1 MNQEFL
7 QARELAELEQFKSY
21 LAKMGL
27 QSILTP
33 ASTGNP
39 VSQLTIQSAGP
50 FRLQAM
56 FIPLA
61 ADTFS
66 KVSLLQFFSL
76 LRDGMDPADHSFLTL
91 LNKVNEKTPLGD
103 FLVNGDRELV
113 FKYVLAKSK
122 TDMMDETF
130 FVELLSSLVP
140 AMEAH
145 AAVLDR
151 FAKGETTLADALRE
165 LD

>member
-1 MNQEFL
+1 MNQEFM

-21 LAKMGL
+21 LVKMGL
-27 QSILTP
+27 SSVLTP
-33 ASTGNP
+33 ASGGNP
-39 VSQLTIQSAGP
+39 VSQLAIQSTGP
-50 FRLQAM
+50 SSLQAM

-66 KVSLLQFFSL
+66 RVSLLQFFSL
-76 LRDGMDPADHSFLTL
+76 LRDGMDPNDPSLLTL
-91 LNKVNEKTPLGD
+91 INKVNEKTPLGD

-122 TDMMDETF
+122 TEMMDETF

-145 AAVLDR
+145 AGVLLR
-151 FAKGETTLADALRE
+151 FAKGETSLSDAMRE